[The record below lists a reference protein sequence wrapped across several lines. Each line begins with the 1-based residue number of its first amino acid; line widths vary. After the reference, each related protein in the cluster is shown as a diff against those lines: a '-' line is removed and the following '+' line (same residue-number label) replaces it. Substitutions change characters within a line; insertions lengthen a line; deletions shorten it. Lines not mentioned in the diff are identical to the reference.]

1 MTCDDV
7 LEALVAGEPLP
18 AAVSAHVA
26 GCPRCTAD
34 RAHALAIA
42 RALADPVPAVPPTLR
57 GRTLVAAAPLLA
69 RNARRATWPLAM
81 RALAVA
87 ALPLPVV
94 LLLDLRAVRALYDA
108 LATVLPDAVSL
119 WVVSSWAATLTV
131 LLALTYAAIP
141 ILAERQ
147 SGALLRSRH
156 A

>member
-7 LEALVAGEPLP
+7 LEALVAGEPL
-18 AAVSAHVA
+18 AAPVAAHLA
-26 GCPRCTAD
+26 ACSRCAAD
-34 RAHALAIA
+34 RTHAAAIA
-42 RALADPVPAVPPTLR
+42 RALAEPVPAVPAMLR
-57 GRTLVAAAPLLA
+57 ARTLAAAAPLLA
-69 RNARRATWPLAM
+69 RNARRATWPLAV

-87 ALPLPVV
+87 ALPLPLV
-94 LLLDLRAVRALYDA
+94 LLLDLRAVRALYGA
-108 LATVLPDAVSL
+108 LSTVLPDALTL